1 MSVTG
6 DISFL
11 IWRFPESHCGVS
23 VPSNANE
30 LQSCCFTP
38 TCSYWINIPSNAV
51 GGKQWQT
58 CSLLSQMCYKPVIRW
73 SGAVRSHS
81 NANHWF
87 QWHLRY
93 VRGIATGTKSV
104 TVVSVLSYQ
113 GSISRKT
120 GQRKLNKQKLT
131 AALFSL
137 RDTSAF
143 QSQNKE
149 RSLVIAFL
157 KLMSIKC
164 IKRPQ
169 KQSGHVPN
177 LSF

>member
-1 MSVTG
+1 MSEASLRVQKVLRL
-6 DISFL
+6 S
-11 IWRFPESHCGVS
+11 VS
-23 VPSNANE
+23 CPIKVALAE
-30 LQSCCFTP
+30 
-38 TCSYWINIPSNAV
+38 
-51 GGKQWQT
+51 K
-58 CSLLSQMCYKPVIRW
+58 
-73 SGAVRSHS
+73 
-81 NANHWF
+81 
-87 QWHLRY
+87 HLA
-93 VRGIATGTKSV
+93 G
-104 TVVSVLSYQ
+104 
-113 GSISRKT
+113 

-137 RDTSAF
+137 RDASAF

-149 RSLVIAFL
+149 RSLVIAFF